1 VEVPVE
7 AIKNFDEEKAIY
19 NIQNNYDNAANNIN
33 YQFNP
38 IDKIVQLYDEK
49 IALYERI
56 LKDKSDMIEKLEELL
71 LKGDV

>member
-1 VEVPVE
+1 ME

-71 LKGDV
+71 LKGKA

>member
-1 VEVPVE
+1 ME

-49 IALYERI
+49 IALYERM
-56 LKDKSDMIEKLEELL
+56 KDKSDMIEKLEELL
-71 LKGDV
+71 LKGKV

>member
-1 VEVPVE
+1 MEVPVE

-38 IDKIVQLYDEK
+38 IDKIVHLYDEK

-71 LKGDV
+71 LKGKA